1 MASNMPGSIYLIA
14 VLYLPTE
21 AERIEGKRKRII
33 VDPTFVL
40 ADDTQAAVNKAVML
54 APRDLDPDRFEVL
67 ATNPF

>member
-1 MASNMPGSIYLIA
+1 MNMPGSIFLIA

-21 AERIEGKRKRII
+21 AERIEGKKKLVVVEPRFI
-33 VDPTFVL
+33 L
-40 ADDTQAAVNKAVML
+40 ADDIQAAINKAVVI

>member
-1 MASNMPGSIYLIA
+1 MSMPGSVFLIA

-21 AERIEGKRKRII
+21 AERIEGTKKKL
-33 VDPTFVL
+33 VVTPQFVL
-40 ADDTQAAVNKAVML
+40 ADDMQAAVNKAVML

>member
-1 MASNMPGSIYLIA
+1 MSMPGSIFLVA

-21 AERIEGKRKRII
+21 AERIEGTKKKII
-33 VDPTFVL
+33 VEPKFVL
-40 ADDTQAAVNKAVML
+40 ADDIQSAINKGALL